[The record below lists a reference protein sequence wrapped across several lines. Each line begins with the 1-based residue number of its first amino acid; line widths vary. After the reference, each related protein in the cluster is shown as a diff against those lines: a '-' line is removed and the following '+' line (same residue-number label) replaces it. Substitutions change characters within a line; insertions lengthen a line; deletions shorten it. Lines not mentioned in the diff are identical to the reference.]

1 MRRRD
6 APVNS
11 EDMMDSVPG
20 ATLEVGGL
28 TQLTTLDL
36 PGRLSAVVFC
46 QGCPWQCGYCHNPHL
61 IPRGPGDRSWS
72 DVLRFLERR
81 RGLLDAVVFSGGEPT
96 LQSGLG
102 QALRETREMGF
113 LTGLHTGGPYP
124 ERLARVLPLVDWVG
138 FDLKAPLEEYAR
150 ITGVPGSGARAAESA
165 HLLMAS
171 GVDHEFRTT
180 VDPSLLDHAQLE
192 KMTRW
197 LEERGVMRH
206 VLQRCRPAPAG
217 LSDPLDDSV
226 LLDRLRAHVPGVEVR

>member
-1 MRRRD
+1 M
-6 APVNS
+6 ASPVTTFPETNGRPG
-11 EDMMDSVPG
+11 EVPG
-20 ATLEVGGL
+20 FAVGGL

-61 IPRGPGDRSWS
+61 IPRGPGDRPWS
-72 DVLRFLERR
+72 AVLRFLERR

-102 QALRETREMGF
+102 EALREAREMGF

-138 FDLKAPLEEYAR
+138 FDLKAPLEDYAR
-150 ITGVPGSGARAAESA
+150 ITGVPGSGDRAAESA
-165 HLLMAS
+165 RLLMAS

-180 VDPSLLDHAQLE
+180 VDPSLLSTERLLTLA
-192 KMTRW
+192 RW
-197 LEERGVMRH
+197 LADRGVQQY
-206 VLQRCRPAPAG
+206 VLQRCRPPPVNDR
-217 LSDPLDDSV
+217 DPLDDPT
-226 LLDRLRAHVPGVEVR
+226 LIERLRAHVPHVVVR

>member
-1 MRRRD
+1 MSSPFTEFPKATGR
-6 APVNS
+6 PG
-11 EDMMDSVPG
+11 EVPG
-20 ATLEVGGL
+20 LAVGGL

-61 IPRGPGDRSWS
+61 IARGPGDRPWS
-72 DVLRFLERR
+72 AVLRFLERR

-96 LQSGLG
+96 LQSGLAE
-102 QALRETREMGF
+102 ALREVRGMGF

-138 FDLKAPLEEYAR
+138 FDLKAPLEDYVR
-150 ITGVPGSGARAAESA
+150 ITGVPGSGERAAESA
-165 HLLMAS
+165 RLLMES

-180 VDPSLLDHAQLE
+180 VDPSLLDETQLE

-197 LEERGVMRH
+197 LAMRGVMRH
-206 VLQRCRPAPAG
+206 VLQRCRPTPMG
-217 LSDPLDDSV
+217 LSDPLDDPA
-226 LLDRLRAHVPGVEVR
+226 LLDRLRAHVPVVDVR